1 MVNAENAEVAEM
13 DTGMSLFDYA
23 ESQRQAEA
31 GIAAAAEN
39 NAVLLAEAREIAVE
53 LSKGL
58 TGRIGSVT
66 VDADMVQRVMSQRY
80 GRDVLGNA
88 AGGIFRSR
96 DWSFAG
102 YSKSTRIQSHG
113 NRLCKWT
120 YIGGSK

>member
-1 MVNAENAEVAEM
+1 MENSM
-13 DTGMSLFDYA
+13 PLFNYA
-23 ESQRQAEA
+23 ESQRHAEI

-39 NAVLLAEAREIAVE
+39 NAVLLAEAREIARE
-53 LSKGL
+53 LSQG
-58 TGRIGSVT
+58 GRVE
-66 VDADMVQRVMSQRY
+66 VDADMVQRVMYARY

-88 AGGIFRSR
+88 AGGIFRGR

-120 YIGGSK
+120 YIGGTK